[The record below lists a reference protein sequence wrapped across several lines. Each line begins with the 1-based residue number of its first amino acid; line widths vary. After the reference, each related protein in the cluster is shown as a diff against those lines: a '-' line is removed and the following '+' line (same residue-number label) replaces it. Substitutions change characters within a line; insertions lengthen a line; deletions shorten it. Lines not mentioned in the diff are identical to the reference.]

1 MLKKWDLNKEAG
13 SLEMLITA
21 ISTDLVKEK
30 NVTAQGTSREKVVR
44 EMEEA
49 LCELRQ
55 ARGMTKFLLY
65 TLEHH
70 RLSRRINKRTSH

>member
-21 ISTDLVKEK
+21 ISTDLMNEKTSDSQAKEK
-30 NVTAQGTSREKVVR
+30 IVK

-65 TLEHH
+65 AIENHN
-70 RLSRRINKRTSH
+70 RLSRRVKRSTNH